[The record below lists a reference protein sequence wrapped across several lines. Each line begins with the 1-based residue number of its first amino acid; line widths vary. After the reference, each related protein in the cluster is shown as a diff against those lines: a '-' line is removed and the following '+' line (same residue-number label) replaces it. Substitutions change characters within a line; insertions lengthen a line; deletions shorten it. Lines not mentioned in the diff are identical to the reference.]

1 MSEPQTDPGRQLFA
15 LLPEV
20 WRSRDDGDLAGLLD
34 GFGDLLGLIRSTLE
48 QRLADSFPDEPLEGA
63 ACQSWLLPYFAELVG
78 EQIVSPDPT
87 GQRAE
92 VANAIS
98 WRQVKGTLAGVERMA
113 QEVGRFEV
121 EVQEGWKRVA
131 MTPRTGWPLPAISR
145 EKAPGKDPYAVDK
158 PIGTVAFGRHAR
170 ALRTTPD
177 DPAGRPTQFD
187 GISWRQAHPQGT
199 PCFPGSYEDPSART
213 VDLRSPDWRRGH
225 AHPRRLLL
233 YFPPPGGYFPAGSAK
248 VTWTDLQTALQQAQP
263 ENEPDG
269 TAVKR
274 VQVQNQEIEERV
286 LGDRLELRSAGAI
299 VQIDENVNLP
309 GAGTYVF
316 EGLAF
321 LGIVTVPN
329 ADLVLRRSAAKKI
342 DAQKADLAAPVV
354 DAAGCLIDE
363 LSVPSGLVRCEY
375 VTVLTSTSVRKL
387 QASDSILLGS
397 LTLGALPPNVP
408 RSCIRYSRV
417 PVTAAKFASSATTEE
432 TPLFVSG
439 KFGEH
444 GCGVLHPASPSS
456 IRFGA
461 EDGGEMGA
469 YHDWRLALAL
479 EAVRVKLEDFLPLGL
494 QAVLIPDPR
503 LLVKPPVLVQSP

>member
-1 MSEPQTDPGRQLFA
+1 MSEPQTTAGRQLYA

-20 WRSRDDGDLAGLLD
+20 WRSRDNGDLAGLLD
-34 GFGDLLGLIRSTLE
+34 GFGDLLGLIRGTLE
-48 QRLADSFPDEPLEGA
+48 QRLADSFPDEPLAGA

-78 EQIVSPDPT
+78 EQIVSPDPS

-92 VANAIS
+92 VANAIA

-145 EKAPGKDPYAVDK
+145 ENAPGDDPYAVDK
-158 PIGTVAFGRHAR
+158 PIGTVAFGLHSR

-187 GISWRQAHPQGT
+187 GISWRQAHPHGT
-199 PCFPGSYEDPSART
+199 PCFPGSYEDPSVRT
-213 VDLRSPDWRRGH
+213 VDLRAPDWRRGH

-233 YFPPPGGYFPAGSAK
+233 YFPPPAGYFPAGAPK
-248 VTWTDLQTALQQAQP
+248 VAWTDLQTALQQAPP
-263 ENEPDG
+263 EIETDG
-269 TAVKR
+269 TVVKR
-274 VQVQNQEIEERV
+274 VEVEDQELEERV
-286 LGDRLELRSAGAI
+286 LGDRRELLSAGAI
-299 VQIDENVNLP
+299 IQIEGDVTLP
-309 GAGTYVF
+309 GTGTFVC

-321 LGIVTVPN
+321 LGTVTVPEGR
-329 ADLVLRRSAAKKI
+329 LVLRRAAAKKI

-354 DAAGCLIDE
+354 DAVGSLIDE
-363 LSVPSGLVRCEY
+363 LSAAAGLVRLEF
-375 VTVLTSTSVRKL
+375 VTVLTATAVRKV
-387 QASDSILLGS
+387 QASDSIFLGN
-397 LTLGALPPNVP
+397 LTLGALPLSVP

-417 PVTAAKFASSATTEE
+417 PVSAAKFASAAITQEI
-432 TPLFVSG
+432 PLFVSA
-439 KFGEH
+439 KFAEY
-444 GCGVLHPASPSS
+444 GCGVLHPAAPAS

-503 LLVKPPVLVQSP
+503 LLVKPPVLVQS

>member
-1 MSEPQTDPGRQLFA
+1 MSEPQTDAGRQLYA

-20 WRSRDDGDLAGLLD
+20 WRSRDDGDLQGLLD
-34 GFGDLLGLIRSTLE
+34 GFGDLLGLVRSTLE

-78 EQIVSPDPT
+78 EQIVSPDPI

-92 VANAIS
+92 VANAIA

-131 MTPRTGWPLPAISR
+131 MTPRAGWPLPVISR
-145 EKAPGKDPYAVDK
+145 EKAPGEDPYAVDK
-158 PIGTVAFGRHAR
+158 PIGTVIFGLHAR

-233 YFPPPGGYFPAGSAK
+233 YFPPPAGYFPAGAPK
-248 VTWTDLQTALQQAQP
+248 ILWTALQTALQQAP
-263 ENEPDG
+263 AEHEPDG
-269 TAVKR
+269 TVVKR
-274 VQVQNQEIEERV
+274 VQVQNREIEERV
-286 LGDRLELRSAGAI
+286 LGDRRELRTAGDI
-299 VQIDENVNLP
+299 IQIDGNVNLP
-309 GAGTYVF
+309 GTDTFAF

-321 LGIVTVPN
+321 LGTITV
-329 ADLVLRRSAAKKI
+329 ASGRLVLRRSAAKKVV
-342 DAQKADLAAPVV
+342 AQKADLAAPVV

-363 LSVPSGLVRCEY
+363 ISVADGLVRFEF
-375 VTVLTSTSVRKL
+375 VTVLTGTSVRKL

-397 LTLGALPPNVP
+397 LTLGALPLNEP

-417 PVTAAKFASSATTEE
+417 PVTAAKFAASATTGE
-432 TPLFVSG
+432 TPLFVSSQ
-439 KFGEH
+439 FAAY
-444 GCGVLHPASPSS
+444 GCGVLHPAAPAS

-479 EAVRVKLEDFLPLGL
+479 DAVRAKLEDFLPLGL

-503 LLVKPPVLVQSP
+503 LLVKPPALK